1 MAQVNKIKKYII
13 KGAPYGETHLVLD
26 GTAFIFQSDF

>member
-13 KGAPYGETHLVLD
+13 KGSPYGETNQVLD
-26 GTAFIFQSDF
+26 GINMDFSL